1 MIFKVKLLK
10 EEMMKRWLPLILLLV
25 LLSGCSPWIGMH
37 KIELGM
43 SKAEVMQQMGK
54 PVNSSGSGNEEYLWY
69 TPYNRFWERY
79 YVHIVN
85 GKVEAY
91 AQLGKQAEPAQ

>member
-1 MIFKVKLLK
+1 MRKLLF
-10 EEMMKRWLPLILLLV
+10 LVLLVV

-43 SKAEVMQQMGK
+43 RKPQVLQQMGK
-54 PVNSSGSGNEEYLWY
+54 PSNSSGSGNEEYLWY
-69 TPYNRFWERY
+69 IPANRFWERY
-79 YVHIVN
+79 YVHLVN

-91 AQLGKQAEPAQ
+91 GQLGKQEAQPTQ

>member
-1 MIFKVKLLK
+1 M
-10 EEMMKRWLPLILLLV
+10 RNLILLLG
-25 LLSGCSPWIGMH
+25 LLLLLGGCSPWIGMH

-43 SKAEVMQQMGK
+43 SKSEVMQQMGK
-54 PVNSSGSGNEEYLWY
+54 PSNASGSGSEEYLWY
-69 TPYNRFWERY
+69 IPANRFWERY

-91 AQLGKQAEPAQ
+91 GQLGKQTSQAGQ

>member
-1 MIFKVKLLK
+1 MRKLTL
-10 EEMMKRWLPLILLLV
+10 LIGLILLV
-25 LLSGCSPWIGMH
+25 GGCSPWIGMH
-37 KIELGM
+37 KVELGM

-54 PVNSSGSGNEEYLWY
+54 PSNASGSGSEEYLWY
-69 TPYNRFWERY
+69 IAPNRFWERY

-91 AQLGKQAEPAQ
+91 GQLGKQTAQADQ

>member
-1 MIFKVKLLK
+1 MH
-10 EEMMKRWLPLILLLV
+10 RWFLWIVLV
-25 LLSGCSPWIGMH
+25 VFLSGCSPWIGMH

-54 PVNSSGSGNEEYLWY
+54 PSNASGSGNEEYLWY
-69 TPYNRFWERY
+69 IPANRFWERY
-79 YVHIVN
+79 YVHMVN

-91 AQLGKQAEPAQ
+91 GQLGKQSEQPQ

>member
-1 MIFKVKLLK
+1 MRK
-10 EEMMKRWLPLILLLV
+10 LILLVVMTV
-25 LLSGCSPWIGMH
+25 LLSGCSPWIGLH

-43 SKAEVMQQMGK
+43 SKPEVMQQMGK
-54 PVNSSGSGNEEYLWY
+54 PTNVSGSGSEEYLWY
-69 TPYNRFWERY
+69 IPANRFWERY

-91 AQLGKQAEPAQ
+91 GQLGKQTAQTE

>member
-1 MIFKVKLLK
+1 MR
-10 EEMMKRWLPLILLLV
+10 RWSLWIVLVV

-43 SKAEVMQQMGK
+43 SKPEVMQEMGK
-54 PVNSSGSGNEEYLWY
+54 PSNASGSGNEEYLWY
-69 TPYNRFWERY
+69 IPVNRFWERY
-79 YVHIVN
+79 YVHMVN

-91 AQLGKQAEPAQ
+91 GLLGKQAEPTQ

>member
-1 MIFKVKLLK
+1 MRGRLFWIGLV
-10 EEMMKRWLPLILLLV
+10 V
-25 LLSGCSPWIGMH
+25 LLSGCAPWIGMH

-43 SKAEVMQQMGK
+43 TKPQVMQQMGK
-54 PVNSSGSGNEEYLWY
+54 PTNVSGSGNEEYLWY
-69 TPYNRFWERY
+69 IPANRFWERY

-91 AQLGKQAEPAQ
+91 GQLGKQSGQAQ

>member
-1 MIFKVKLLK
+1 M
-10 EEMMKRWLPLILLLV
+10 RNLILLLG
-25 LLSGCSPWIGMH
+25 LLLLLGGCSPWIGMH

-43 SKAEVMQQMGK
+43 SKSEVMQQMGK
-54 PVNSSGSGNEEYLWY
+54 PSNASGSGSEEYLWY
-69 TPYNRFWERY
+69 IPPNRFWERY

-91 AQLGKQAEPAQ
+91 GQLGKQTGQAEQ